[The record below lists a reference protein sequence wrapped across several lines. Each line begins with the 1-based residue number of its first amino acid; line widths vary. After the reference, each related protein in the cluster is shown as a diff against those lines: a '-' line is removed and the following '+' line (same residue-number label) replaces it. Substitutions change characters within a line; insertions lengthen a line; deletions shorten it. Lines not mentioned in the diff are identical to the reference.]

1 MSLTNTLIWTITSKI
16 KREKKR
22 IDELEWYDPIQ
33 VGNSIIDNIPLDY
46 VWWIRLQ
53 MNPKWFIL
61 QIAFLSSI
69 TEKTFTGLDYMSKT
83 VGVSKETGTAYHSRA
98 PMFNPVILVGFV
110 LLISLVLCCLFVCLS
125 LFCALCPIVA
135 CISR

>member
-46 VWWIRLQ
+46 VWW
-53 MNPKWFIL
+53 
-61 QIAFLSSI
+61 
-69 TEKTFTGLDYMSKT
+69 
-83 VGVSKETGTAYHSRA
+83 
-98 PMFNPVILVGFV
+98 
-110 LLISLVLCCLFVCLS
+110 
-125 LFCALCPIVA
+125 
-135 CISR
+135 